1 MAHTQSFLLRSN
13 SEALTSKLA
22 LTSASGK
29 RCPHPEND
37 CVRFEYLCLY
47 IEAVVAVMTNTPV
60 RYEVEIN
67 LFLSLTQSI
76 VHHVMRL

>member
-47 IEAVVAVMTNTPV
+47 IEAVVAVMKVKSNTPV
-60 RYEVEIN
+60 RYEVY
-67 LFLSLTQSI
+67 
-76 VHHVMRL
+76 RD